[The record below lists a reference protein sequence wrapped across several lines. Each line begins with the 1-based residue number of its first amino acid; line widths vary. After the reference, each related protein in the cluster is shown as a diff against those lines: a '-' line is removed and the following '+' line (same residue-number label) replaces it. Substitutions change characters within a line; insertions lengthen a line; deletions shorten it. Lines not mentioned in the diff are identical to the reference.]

1 MKEDGPKYGYFPKPS
16 KTHIILK
23 DPRDI
28 EEVRQ
33 LFGVEGIKITVEG
46 QRHIGASI
54 GSDDFKREYVSK
66 KVENWVND
74 VENLTVIA
82 KDEPQAAFS
91 AFNIALSRRWS
102 FIQRTISGISELFQ
116 PLEDVIREKFIPA
129 IVGKHISDIERRM
142 FALPYRHGGLGIQN
156 PVLTAD
162 REYSTSIE
170 VTRDHRYDNYTRH
183 GLDKTRSEQDERED
197 K

>member
-1 MKEDGPKYGYFPKPS
+1 M
-16 KTHIILK
+16 
-23 DPRDI
+23 
-28 EEVRQ
+28 RQ

-91 AFNIALSRRWS
+91 AFNIALSRRWP

-116 PLEDVIREKFIPA
+116 PLEDVIREKFITA

-156 PVLTAD
+156 PVSTAD

-170 VTRDHRYDNYTRH
+170 VTRDLTDMIITQDMDLTK
-183 GLDKTRSEQDERED
+183 LDQNKMKEKINKLKREKEVLNGFNFRED
-197 K
+197 